1 MKKEFAANWLVTLE
15 PSKIAKSSHRHY
27 VAFGQTPT
35 PDSSSL
41 GQGGGVSAERQTV
54 SRAGIQRKQFPLWS
68 V

>member
-27 VAFGQTPT
+27 MAFGQTPT

-41 GQGGGVSAERQTV
+41 SQGGGVSAERQTV
-54 SRAGIQRKQFPLWS
+54 SRASIHWEEFPLWS